1 MTIWHPKLDN
11 SIKPRY
17 IALADAIANGI
28 ADGQLAEGMRLPTHR
43 DLATQLGV
51 TVGTVSRA
59 YSEAEQRG
67 LIRGEVGRG
76 TFVRGVNSEPTS
88 FAFRHP
94 SQNGLIDLSLN
105 RPAIDPILID
115 GFRKALIAQ
124 ASQDNLDELLTYQP
138 AEGMPS
144 HRLAGALWMKHSGFQ
159 VRPEQ
164 VIVTQGGQH
173 ALFIALSAL
182 TKPGDTVLTEKL
194 TYPGVKT
201 IASQLHVTLRGVEM
215 DAEGLIPA
223 AFEAACK
230 AKRVR
235 VLVCIPNLQ
244 NPTAATLSVE
254 RRQQLVT
261 IARTHDVIIVEDD
274 VYGFLLAQ
282 PPPPLAL
289 MAPERTYYLTSL
301 AKSVLPGLRIG
312 FLYVPDENWVEK
324 VSAVIRSTTWMVAPF
339 LAELAARWIHE
350 GTAQNFADWQ
360 RTEAKARQTIAA
372 RILKRWTYQA
382 GDAAGLHFWLPLPNP
397 WRTDDFVHWAQ
408 ARGIK
413 VTPAGSFAADRVG
426 VPHAVRVCVSA
437 AGSRA
442 QLEKAL
448 TTLDHLLNDRPGP
461 WSAII

>member
-1 MTIWHPKLDN
+1 MWHPKLDN
-11 SIKPRY
+11 STKPRY
-17 IALADAIANGI
+17 IALADAIANAI

-43 DLATQLGV
+43 DLAVRLGV

-76 TFVRGVNSEPTS
+76 TFVRGAHSEPTS

-94 SQNGLIDLSLN
+94 PQSGLIDLSLN

-115 GFRKALIAQ
+115 AFRQALVNQ
-124 ASQDNLDELLTYQP
+124 ASQGNLDELLTYQP

-144 HRLAGALWMKHSGFQ
+144 HRLAGALWMQHSGLK

-182 TKPGDTVLTEKL
+182 TKPGDTVLAEKL

-201 IASQLHVTLRGVEM
+201 IASQLHVTLRGIEM
-215 DAEGLIPA
+215 DGEGLLPD

-254 RRQQLVT
+254 RRQQLVA

-274 VYGFLLAQ
+274 VYGFLLAR
-282 PPPPLAL
+282 PPSPLAL

-301 AKSVLPGLRIG
+301 AKSVLPGLRVG
-312 FLYVPDENWVEK
+312 FLHVPDETKVEK
-324 VSAVIRSTTWMVAPF
+324 VSAVIRSTTWMVAPL
-339 LAELAARWIHE
+339 LAELATRWINE
-350 GTAQNFADWQ
+350 GIAQTLADWQ
-360 RTEAKARQTIAA
+360 RTEAEARQSIAA
-372 RILKRWTYQA
+372 RILNRWDYQA
-382 GDAAGLHFWLPLPNP
+382 GGAAGLHFWLPLPSP
-397 WRTDDFVHWAQ
+397 WRTDDFVHWAR
-408 ARGIK
+408 AGGVK
-413 VTPAGSFAADRVG
+413 VTPAGSFAADRWG

-437 AGSRA
+437 AANRV

-448 TTLDHLLNDRPGP
+448 TTLDHLLSDRLGP
-461 WSAII
+461 WSATI